1 MLRPMAAK
9 KSTDEKTTKTKA
21 KKKAAGSA
29 SSTFS
34 AADVTLGHVFKVRPK
49 VNTSF
54 RPPDFARAKKTL
66 ADESYETILD
76 AARAVAE
83 EALSLTRGE
92 ATRVNSGKRR

>member
-1 MLRPMAAK
+1 MAAK
-9 KSTDEKTTKTKA
+9 KSADPKKSETT
-21 KKKAAGSA
+21 GSV
-29 SSTFS
+29 SSTE
-34 AADVTLGHVFKVRPK
+34 VTLGHVFKVRPK

-54 RPPDFARAKKTL
+54 RPPDFARAKKAL
-66 ADESYETILD
+66 ADKSYETIQE